1 MYVPIASAYIPQS
14 LWYIPQILHQ
24 EGCKYYFALP
34 SAGLMTLNSGYI
46 QSNRYRAHHSMGV
59 SYTGLT
65 VENPKLIHCHESCF
79 KQAQDL
85 RDIPHP
91 DQCHVH
97 AGTGI

>member
-1 MYVPIASAYIPQS
+1 
-14 LWYIPQILHQ
+14 
-24 EGCKYYFALP
+24 
-34 SAGLMTLNSGYI
+34 
-46 QSNRYRAHHSMGV
+46 MGV

-65 VENPKLIHCHESCF
+65 VENPELIHCHESCF